1 MRQVACNATFD
12 EMGHLNGCPPD
23 GAQINRPAAR
33 IFDPSIHSWE
43 SNETSF
49 FLGSF
54 AAYRTESEDAREEVK
69 SSIRR

>member
-1 MRQVACNATFD
+1 MAKESDLYETD
-12 EMGHLNGCPPD
+12 D